1 MQGVPDIIIDCCSG
15 WTEEK
20 RKILAPAMVGKDI
33 SLNNLQQVSQF
44 RTEMQNKRTVY
55 LGRYISWNDLQQV
68 S

>member
-1 MQGVPDIIIDCCSG
+1 MQY
-15 WTEEK
+15 K
-20 RKILAPAMVGKDI
+20 RTLYLGRYI
-33 SLNNLQQVSQF
+33 SWNDLQQVSQF